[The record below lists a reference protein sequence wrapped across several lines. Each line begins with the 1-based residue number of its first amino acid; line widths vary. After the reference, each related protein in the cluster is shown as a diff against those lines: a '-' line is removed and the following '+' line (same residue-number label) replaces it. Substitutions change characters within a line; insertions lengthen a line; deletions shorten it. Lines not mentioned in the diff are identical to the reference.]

1 MKLKI
6 IIITALSVVWSTMQA
21 QEAAVPKWGSKAMKA
36 IVSVLTYDKDNN
48 LLNSGTGF
56 YINTEGVAI
65 ADYHLFKDA
74 YNAVVVDVNGDKSPV
89 KWILGADDTYSIV
102 KFKVDTK
109 KNVALTK
116 AESP

>member
-48 LLNSGTGF
+48 LLN
-56 YINTEGVAI
+56 
-65 ADYHLFKDA
+65 
-74 YNAVVVDVNGDKSPV
+74 
-89 KWILGADDTYSIV
+89 
-102 KFKVDTK
+102 
-109 KNVALTK
+109 
-116 AESP
+116 